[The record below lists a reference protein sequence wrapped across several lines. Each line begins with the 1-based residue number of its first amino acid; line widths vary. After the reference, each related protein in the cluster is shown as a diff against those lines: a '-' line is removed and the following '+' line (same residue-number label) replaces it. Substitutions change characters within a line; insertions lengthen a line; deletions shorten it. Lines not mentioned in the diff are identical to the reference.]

1 MSLQT
6 ELDAAKAEVARIEAE
21 IKQLP
26 ETLIGK
32 TEKELAIIY
41 HSIAKYFRW
50 NVPAIAIE
58 AEPVAVATP
67 EEPVAPVEPVSP

>member
-32 TEKELAIIY
+32 TENELAIIY
-41 HSIAKYFRW
+41 HSIAKYFKW
-50 NVPAIAIE
+50 NVPVPVIE
-58 AEPVAVATP
+58 TPV
-67 EEPVAPVEPVSP
+67 EPVAPAEPITP